1 MKRYYVIVLFL
12 CQFFILFGCVDKNKN
27 DNDIKASDMSI
38 INKSENDL
46 NISILLDL
54 SDRIDPQ
61 KYPNPAMEYYKRD
74 VAYMDIVAN
83 NFVNNLQRK
92 KVREMDDFIQVYFDP
107 EPQNPDINT
116 LAHELKFEVLRE
128 NASIE
133 LLEEIKDAYLQL
145 PVQIYES
152 AINDNNYVGS
162 DTWGFFQNKVK
173 DYCIKEDHRNVLI
186 LLTDGYMYHENT
198 KRSDKNR
205 TSFLTP
211 NVIRSFHLDNKNW
224 KSRMESEDYG
234 FIPATSGL
242 ENLEVLVLGINPNPK
257 NAYEG
262 DIIQEYWSK
271 WLGEMGIN
279 KYEIKES
286 ALPANMEQVIENF
299 LKETD

>member
-1 MKRYYVIVLFL
+1 MKRFYAIVLVL
-12 CQFFILFGCVDKNKN
+12 SQLFILNGCVDENKN
-27 DNDIKASDMSI
+27 DKDI
-38 INKSENDL
+38 NESEIPIKNISKNDL

-61 KYPNPAMEYYKRD
+61 KYPNPAMEFYKRD
-74 VAYMDIVAN
+74 VAYMNIVAN
-83 NFVNNLQRK
+83 NFVRNLQRK
-92 KVREMDDFIQVYFDP
+92 KVREMNDFIQVYFDP

-116 LAHELKFEVLRE
+116 LANELKFEVLRE

-173 DYCIKEDHRNVLI
+173 DYCIKENHRNVLI
-186 LLTDGYMYHENT
+186 LLTDGYMYHEHS

-211 NVIRSFHLDNKNW
+211 QVIRRFHLDNKNW
-224 KSRMESEDYG
+224 KSQMETEDYG

-242 ENLEVLVLGINPNPK
+242 ENIEVLVLGINPDPK

-262 DIIQEYWSK
+262 DIIQAYWSK

-279 KYEIKES
+279 KYEIKET
-286 ALPANMEQVIENF
+286 ALPVNMEQVIENF
-299 LKETD
+299 LRTTD